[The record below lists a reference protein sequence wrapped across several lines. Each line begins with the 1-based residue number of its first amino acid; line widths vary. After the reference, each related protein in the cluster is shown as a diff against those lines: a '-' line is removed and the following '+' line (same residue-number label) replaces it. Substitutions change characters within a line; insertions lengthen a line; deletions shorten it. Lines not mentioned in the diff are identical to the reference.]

1 MGRPR
6 KQRNGLPAYCYRDRK
21 NGAYY
26 MLVPAPGGKR
36 TRRTYGDDL
45 HRMLDDWAR
54 SWGASQR
61 LGDTVG
67 AALDL
72 YVAKLATRRHK
83 GEIEASTEQDY
94 RKHIATVRQVFGK
107 VRLQDVDGPMLE
119 NWKEIRGD
127 ISPTQFNHERTV
139 LMGAFKVAIAKG
151 MIDRNP
157 VRHLETKKL
166 APREIYVQTADAE
179 LVLKH
184 ANRAVQ
190 AAAMLAV
197 STGMRQGDILRL
209 RRSAF
214 SEAGLTYLPNKTKK
228 SKKVP
233 LELPWSPGIR
243 LACELAARKVVSL
256 DGYWLTRRDGKP
268 YSSSGFRSMWNRAL
282 VKARKER
289 EDLPRFTFHDLRG
302 KAGSDAANHALLGID
317 SKTFNKHYNRK
328 PQKVTPAR

>member
-6 KQRNGLPAYCYRDRK
+6 KQRNGLPAYCYRDAK

-26 MLVPAPGGKR
+26 MLVPAPNGKKA
-36 TRRTYGDDL
+36 RRTYGDDL

-54 SWGASQR
+54 TWGASQR

-67 AALDL
+67 AALDF
-72 YVAKLATRRHK
+72 YVAKLATRRHR

-94 RKHIATVRQVFGK
+94 RKHIATVRKVFGH
-107 VRLQDVDGPMLE
+107 VRLIDVDGPMLE
-119 NWKEIRGD
+119 RWRDVRGD
-127 ISPTQFNHERTV
+127 TSPTQFNHERTV

-157 VRHLETKKL
+157 VKHLETKKL
-166 APREIYVQTADAE
+166 RPRRNYVQTADAN

-190 AAAMLAV
+190 AAVMLAV
-197 STGMRQGDILRL
+197 STGMRQGDILSL
-209 RRSAF
+209 KRSAF
-214 SEAGLTYLPNKTKK
+214 SESGLTYLPNKTKK
-228 SKKVP
+228 AKTEP
-233 LELPWSPGIR
+233 LEFPWSPGIR
-243 LACELAARKVVSL
+243 LACELAARKVVNL

-268 YSSSGFRSMWNRAL
+268 YSASGFRAMWNRAL
-282 VKARKER
+282 AKARLER

-302 KAGSDAANHALLGID
+302 KAGTDGPDPAMLGID
-317 SKTFNKHYNRK
+317 LATYNRVYNTK
-328 PQKVTPAR
+328 ARKVAPAR

>member
-6 KQRNGLPAYCYRDRK
+6 KQRNGLPAYCYRDRR

-26 MLVPAPGGKR
+26 MLVPAPGGKKI
-36 TRRTYGDDL
+36 RRTYGDDL

-67 AALDL
+67 AALDF
-72 YVAKLATRRHK
+72 YVAKLATRRHR

-94 RKHIATVRQVFGK
+94 RKHIATVRKVFGK
-107 VRLQDVDGPMLE
+107 VRLMDVDGPMLE
-119 NWKEIRGD
+119 RWRDVRGD

-157 VRHLETKKL
+157 VKHLETKKL
-166 APREIYVQTADAE
+166 QPRRVYVKNSDAE
-179 LVLKH
+179 LVLKY

-190 AAAMLAV
+190 AAAMLAI
-197 STGMRQGDILRL
+197 STGIRQGDILRL
-209 RRSAF
+209 RRTAF
-214 SEAGLTYLPNKTKK
+214 TDAGFSYIPNKTKK
-228 SKKVP
+228 AHTQA
-233 LELPWSPGIR
+233 LEFPWSEGIR

-268 YSSSGFRSMWNRAL
+268 YTSTGFRSMWNRAL
-282 VKARKER
+282 AKARKER

-302 KAGSDAANHALLGID
+302 KAGTDGTDPGMLGID
-317 SKTFNKHYNRK
+317 RKTFERVYNRK
-328 PQKVTPAR
+328 ARKVVPAR

>member
-6 KQRNGLPAYCYRDRK
+6 KQRNGLPSYCYRDRK

-67 AALDL
+67 AALDF

-119 NWKEIRGD
+119 NWKEVRGD
-127 ISPTQFNHERTV
+127 SSPTQFNHERTV

-166 APREIYVQTADAE
+166 APRRNYVKTDDAN

-184 ANRAVQ
+184 ANKAVQ
-190 AAAMLAV
+190 AAVLLAV
-197 STGMRQGDILRL
+197 STGIRQGDILRL
-209 RRSAF
+209 KRSAF
-214 SEAGLTYLPNKTKK
+214 TDAGLTFLPNKTKK
-228 SKKVP
+228 AKREP
-233 LELPWSPGIR
+233 LEFPWSPGIR

-268 YSSSGFRSMWNRAL
+268 YSSTGFRSMWNRAL
-282 VKARKER
+282 KKARAER

-302 KAGSDAANHALLGID
+302 KAGTDGTDPAMLGID
-317 SKTFNKHYNRK
+317 LATFNRVYNTKARK
-328 PQKVTPAR
+328 VVPAR